1 MVAVVVICL
10 LRPRLDGG
18 PVRSDWAGRLRVLP
32 DLVPPIVI
40 FLVVVGSIYAGI
52 ATPTEAALLGVVASL
67 ALAAWTRRPS
77 IAMLR
82 VHHEGQMR
90 KHPMVRLFTV
100 AAEFLIIELGKG

>member
-52 ATPTEAALLGVVASL
+52 ATPPQAASLGVVASL
-67 ALAAWTRRPS
+67 APAAWKRPPPSELRRPS
-77 IAMLR
+77 TAGTNRPPAR
-82 VHHEGQMR
+82 VI
-90 KHPMVRLFTV
+90 PNYVP
-100 AAEFLIIELGKG
+100 